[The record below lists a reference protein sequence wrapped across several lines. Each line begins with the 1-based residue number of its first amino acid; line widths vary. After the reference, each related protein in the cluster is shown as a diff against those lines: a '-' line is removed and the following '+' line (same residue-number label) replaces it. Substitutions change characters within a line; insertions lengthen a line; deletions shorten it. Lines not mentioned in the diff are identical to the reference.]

1 MKKQGDRNKSISGR
15 AFVVMLLGGAA
26 ILVFAGLVFLFVRQ
40 KKEEAGILRFGMFA
54 GSYWD
59 VPTGNCYQVIDDA
72 IRRFEADHPG
82 IRVEYVSGILKEDY
96 PEWLSEQVL
105 LGKEPDVFM
114 IPSGE
119 FDILASLNVLKDL
132 DGLIRSDEG
141 FSPDAYYPAAYE
153 YGSIGHKQYALPYE
167 CVPTL
172 MFVNKSLLRKE
183 GIPLP
188 EEDWIWEDFM
198 EICRQVTKD
207 TDGDGVVDQFGF
219 YDYGWQDAVYA
230 NGVALFEP
238 NGSASHFGDPRVE
251 AAVRFIKDLTLTNQ
265 GYTVTSRE
273 FDKGKVAFRPL
284 AFSEYKTYKP
294 YPWRIKKYSD
304 FEWDCIKMPSGPDG
318 GNHSELDTLL
328 MGIGSRSEKEQLAW
342 EFLKSLCYG
351 EETQIQLISDSQGM
365 PVIRKVARLPK
376 MQEVLGSDA
385 PGTGYVDMRVIG
397 EVMDEAQAVPRF
409 RLYTSAMAMAD
420 HEIGRMISGE
430 ETMDSGLLKLQR
442 EVNALLRQ

>member
-1 MKKQGDRNKSISGR
+1 MKEQKDIRNMPGG
-15 AFVVMLLGGAA
+15 ALAAVLLGTAA
-26 ILVFAGLVFLFVRQ
+26 ILALAGAALLHMHQR
-40 KKEEAGILRFGMFA
+40 KEEAQVLRFGMFA

-59 VPTGNCYQVIDDA
+59 VPTGNCYKVIDDA
-72 IRRFEADHPG
+72 IRRFEEGHPG
-82 IRVEYVSGILKEDY
+82 VKVEYVSGILKDDY

-119 FDILASLNVLKDL
+119 FDMLASLNVLKNL
-132 DGLIRSDEG
+132 NGLIRADEG
-141 FSPDAYYPAAYE
+141 FAPEAYYPAAYE
-153 YGSIGHKQYALPYE
+153 YGSIGQEQYALPYE

-172 MFVNKSLLRKE
+172 MFVNKSLLEKE

-188 EEDWIWEDFM
+188 EEDWTWEDFM
-198 EICRQVTKD
+198 GICRRVTRD
-207 TDGDGVVDQFGF
+207 TDGDGVTDQFGY

-230 NGVALFEP
+230 NGVTLFEP
-238 NGSASHFGDPRVE
+238 AGSASHFGDPRVE
-251 AAVRFIKDLTLTNQ
+251 AAVRFVKDLTFTNQ

-273 FDKGKVAFRPL
+273 FDKGRVAFRPL

-328 MGIGSRSEKEQLAW
+328 MGIGSRSRKEHLAW

-365 PVIRKVARLPK
+365 PVIRRIAQLPK

-385 PGTGYVDMRVIG
+385 PGTGYVDMKVIS
-397 EVMDEAQAVPRF
+397 EVMEEAQAVPRF
-409 RLYTSAMAMAD
+409 RLYTSAMTMAD
-420 HEIGRMISGE
+420 NEIGRMISGE